1 MDEDSGTRAT
11 RRAMPSTSTS
21 NDANHG
27 DETRASSADDD
38 SLSFLRMMNDF
49 SPTDVREPLVFMSW
63 NANGLLNRVRDKVRG
78 RSGVPREAMA
88 LKEAIMKRKPDVIA
102 LQEVWLKCAGGPSEG
117 TTGGKWCVVVAR
129 RRRLYRSSDVFV
141 AKARSSAGWTDR
153 EPNGGAG
160 DTPNRARTENTGKIN
175 RSSRT

>member
-1 MDEDSGTRAT
+1 MDDESGTRTT

-27 DETRASSADDD
+27 DETRARGADD
-38 SLSFLRMMNDF
+38 SSFLTLMNDF

-117 TTGGKWCVVVAR
+117 TGDGKWCVAVAR
-129 RRRLYRSSDVFV
+129 RRRLYRSLDVFV
-141 AKARSSAGWTDR
+141 AKERSSAGWTD
-153 EPNGGAG
+153 G
-160 DTPNRARTENTGKIN
+160 NRTAQATRRTERGRKI
-175 RSSRT
+175 RGR

>member
-117 TTGGKWCVVVAR
+117 TTGGEMVRGR
-129 RRRLYRSSDVFV
+129 R
-141 AKARSSAGWTDR
+141 AKASFVSFVGCFRR
-153 EPNGGAG
+153 QGAFERG
-160 DTPNRARTENTGKIN
+160 MD
-175 RSSRT
+175 

>member
-1 MDEDSGTRAT
+1 MDDDSGTRTT

-27 DETRASSADDD
+27 DETRARGADD
-38 SLSFLRMMNDF
+38 SSFLTLMNDF

-117 TTGGKWCVVVAR
+117 TGGGKWCVAVAR
-129 RRRLYRSSDVFV
+129 RRRLYRSLDVFV
-141 AKARSSAGWTDR
+141 AKERSSAGWTD
-153 EPNGGAG
+153 G
-160 DTPNRARTENTGKIN
+160 NRTAQATRRTERGRKI
-175 RSSRT
+175 RGR

>member
-1 MDEDSGTRAT
+1 MDDDSGTRTT

-27 DETRASSADDD
+27 DETRASSADDA
-38 SLSFLRMMNDF
+38 SLFMTMMNDF

-117 TTGGKWCVVVAR
+117 TRGGKWCVVVAR

-160 DTPNRARTENTGKIN
+160 DTPNRARMENTGKIK
-175 RSSRT
+175 RSSRI